1 MQLTETEQGILIPS
15 TKNKGGFAKEI
26 RRNHSLYL
34 MTLPGI
40 AFYLIFSYLPMFGL
54 VIAFKSYDISK
65 GILGSKWNELD
76 NFNFFFTS
84 GDVWKVTGNT
94 LYLNLLFLF
103 FTTAFGV
110 CFAVMLNEI
119 GNKIFKKVTQS
130 VMFFPY
136 FISWIIVGVISMGFF
151 STDTGVANNLLK
163 ALGMPMVNW
172 NATASVWPA
181 ILVFFDVWKWTGY
194 NVIIYLAVITG
205 LDTEYYEAAA
215 IDGASR
221 LQQILFITLPQLVPT
236 ILILVLL
243 AIGKIFFGDFGM
255 IYGIVGDNSMLYS
268 TTDVID
274 TYVFRAMRTMHDFGM
289 SSAVAFYQSVMGFI
303 LVLASN
309 LIVRKYNKDAA
320 LF

>member
-1 MQLTETEQGILIPS
+1 MTEAEQGILIPS
-15 TKNKGGFAKEI
+15 KTNKRGFVNEI
-26 RRNHSLYL
+26 RRNRSLYL

-54 VIAFKSYDISK
+54 VIAFKAYDISK
-65 GILGSKWNELD
+65 GVLGSKWNGLD

-94 LYLNLLFLF
+94 LYLNFLFLLF
-103 FTTAFGV
+103 TTLFGV

-119 GNKIFKKVTQS
+119 GNKIFKKITQS

-136 FISWIIVGVISMGFF
+136 FISWIIVGVIAMGFF
-151 STDTGVANNLLK
+151 STDTGIANNLLK
-163 ALGMPMVNW
+163 AIGIPAVNW
-172 NATASVWPA
+172 NLTASVWPA

-205 LDTEYYEAAA
+205 LSTEYYEAAA
-215 IDGASR
+215 IDGANR
-221 LQQILFITLPQLVPT
+221 FQQILFITLPQLVPT

-243 AIGKIFFGDFGM
+243 AVGKIFFGDFGM

-303 LVLASN
+303 LVLVSN